1 MIQCFYIGVA
11 KKRLSRHSRCIT
23 FVTMFYTKLKNL
35 VLATFILAAG
45 NTFSQTILAPADT
58 IFAAL
63 DTLNEF
69 HYGEISVHWDVVN
82 ETDSEMILMCTRNFI
97 DTVSPYNYPYVQS
110 TEENPVAGAYEK
122 FCWGTLCYN
131 FGTDASSS
139 NSALIVSL
147 PPGVTNST
155 FIGYY
160 YPHDVVGTT
169 TMEFCFH
176 PAETDTLALCK
187 QITYV
192 ITATSGLEDGI
203 EIEGLSAITSVYPNP
218 IDGSGWI
225 EFNLRSGEVG
235 VLIFRDVT
243 GKEMKR
249 VGSLVYSGRVNIE
262 ASEFAQGL
270 SFCTLEVDGITV
282 HTERFIVIR

>member
-1 MIQCFYIGVA
+1 
-11 KKRLSRHSRCIT
+11 
-23 FVTMFYTKLKNL
+23 MFYTKLKNL

-110 TEENPVAGAYEK
+110 TEENPVEGAYEK

-147 PPGVTNST
+147 PPGVTNNT

-160 YPHDVVGTT
+160 YQHDVEGTT
-169 TMEFCFH
+169 TMEYCIH
-176 PAETDTLALCK
+176 PAETDTFALCK